1 MNQRTPKA
9 QGVRKSNLEDIW
21 KEVIYDGIQQM
32 APHVWLHISVDFWAP
47 GEEVSNRQLMGFMRP
62 TGRRQRVCHVSKQ
75 HHPALKEKWALSNG
89 AEGSKLREQDQ
100 EGTTCKGTKL
110 FQ

>member
-1 MNQRTPKA
+1 M
-9 QGVRKSNLEDIW
+9 
-21 KEVIYDGIQQM
+21 IYDGTQQM

-47 GEEVSNRQLMGFMRP
+47 GEEVANRQLMGFMRP